1 MNTTDPFKDFDKTFD
16 RAMKAGK
23 TIAIV
28 SVVGSLTVVGL
39 IIWIV
44 FHFLSKWW

>member
-1 MNTTDPFKDFDKTFD
+1 MNTPDPFKDFDKNID
-16 RAMKAGK
+16 RAVKAGK

-39 IIWIV
+39 IIWIA
-44 FHFLSKWW
+44 FHFISKWW